1 MRCEPGKAVGNCPLP
16 GDRARLRLYFM
27 SAAGQHLWAF
37 QVGACCLCF
46 VSTFITLHVQVMSAA
61 PLPSFPRFFRRLYL
75 GVAMIANLDCF
86 SMGGGCDLV
95 ADCPKPFSLN
105 VSLICCASAAARAR
119 CNASALHRPR
129 LSRIIWRSVLDA
141 I

>member
-46 VSTFITLHVQVMSAA
+46 VSAFITLHVQVMSAA

-86 SMGGGCDLV
+86 SMGGAAIWLLTV
-95 ADCPKPFSLN
+95 PSL
-105 VSLICCASAAARAR
+105 S
-119 CNASALHRPR
+119 H
-129 LSRIIWRSVLDA
+129 
-141 I
+141 